1 MLNKHQI
8 FSLINVAN
16 IKSPLLSQNF
26 ANSIKS
32 FNQYS
37 DKTKGIPLLVP
48 ADDNLFDFT
57 ADDIF
62 TLPKSQILKVIYD
75 ISNESYVGFKHAF
88 KQFKFLSNF
97 EVKEIYKPFVNSI
110 NAKNSEIMSY
120 VNKLNSSTGNIGA
133 FQTRNIPHLGHEIII
148 KRLLEV
154 CDHVVINPVVGP
166 KKKGDVRI
174 EFLRNIYNYLSETKY
189 KEKISFKPIFANMY
203 YAGPREAIHHAYI
216 RQRIG
221 FDYFTIG
228 RDHAGAESVYQP
240 ELAGQLIKENYDQLK
255 IKIIVHEGAMFCP
268 KCDMAVIVGD
278 CPHSKKCMIDI
289 SGSEFRSSIGSK
301 QMYKFADEEMQNYL
315 FQQTGAV
322 FEL

>member
-255 IKIIVHEGAMFCP
+255 
-268 KCDMAVIVGD
+268 
-278 CPHSKKCMIDI
+278 
-289 SGSEFRSSIGSK
+289 
-301 QMYKFADEEMQNYL
+301 N
-315 FQQTGAV
+315 
-322 FEL
+322 